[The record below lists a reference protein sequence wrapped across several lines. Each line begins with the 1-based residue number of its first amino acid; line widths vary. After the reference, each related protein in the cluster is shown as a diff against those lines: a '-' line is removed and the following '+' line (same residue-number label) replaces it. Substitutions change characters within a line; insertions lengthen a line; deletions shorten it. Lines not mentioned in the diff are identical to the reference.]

1 MSAKFFLDTNI
12 FIYSLGGTPAGKA
25 RRAAE
30 LVREA
35 IASRNGIISY
45 QVVQEFF
52 SVAFRRFA
60 PPMTLAEAEQYL
72 ASVFRPMLAVQ
83 SSQALLADA
92 LRLYERYRLS
102 WYDSLIVAAALEAQC
117 GVLYSEDMGHGQTFG
132 DLRIENPFR

>member
-60 PPMTLAEAEQYL
+60 PPMTAVQAEQYL
-72 ASVFRPMLAVQ
+72 ASVFHPMLAVQ
-83 SSQALLADA
+83 SSSALLADA
-92 LRLYERYRLS
+92 LRLYERHRLS
-102 WYDSLIVAAALEAQC
+102 WYDSLIIAAALEAQC
-117 GVLYSEDMGHGQTFG
+117 GVLYSEDMRHGQTFG